1 MKVCVQVVLDCE
13 AVGCDEFQYTSSL
26 SYEACGTIN
35 EDGFLA
41 LIPYQVTVYL
51 YRVHYKSFQFH
62 DVCFLFSSGQ
72 ANLAS
77 LYLNLNVYDLLVL
90 EVLLAEVAA
99 YVNNFAAVLECL
111 CLGCHVTAL
120 QAYYSIGQ
128 GIGLLL

>member
-13 AVGCDEFQYTSSL
+13 SVGCDEFQYASSL
-26 SYEACGTIN
+26 SNEARCTIN
-35 EDGFLA
+35 KDGFLA
-41 LIPYQVTVYL
+41 LIPNEVTVYL
-51 YRVHYKSFQFH
+51 YRVHYKFFQFH
-62 DVCFLFSSGQ
+62 DVCYLFSSVR

-90 EVLLAEVAA
+90 EVLLAEVTA
-99 YVNNFAAVLECL
+99 YVNNFAAVPESL

>member
-1 MKVCVQVVLDCE
+1 MVLDCE

-26 SYEACGTIN
+26 SYEARGTIN
-35 EDGFLA
+35 EESFLA
-41 LIPYQVTVYL
+41 LVPDEVTVYL
-51 YRVHYKSFQFH
+51 HRINYKSFQFH

-90 EVLLAEVAA
+90 EVLLAEVTA
-99 YVNNFAAVLECL
+99 YVNNFAAVPESL